1 MRIIETI
8 LISRNFLLYIIN
20 NASSKAIF
28 FKKMSSKPPPQQVL
42 YNYYLLRGAL
52 FICLFHGTYQISII
66 SLLQIYKIIL
76 FSQKPREKKNS
87 KWNNKKCIKSDILTQ
102 KRSDEWGAPVLL
114 RYLIPRLFVI
124 QITTTHFR
132 IIM

>member
-1 MRIIETI
+1 MLAQKR
-8 LISRNFLLYIIN
+8 
-20 NASSKAIF
+20 F
-28 FKKMSSKPPPQQVL
+28 FKKKMSSKPPPQQVL
-42 YNYYLLRGAL
+42 YNYYLLRCAVHL
-52 FICLFHGTYQISII
+52 P
-66 SLLQIYKIIL
+66 
-76 FSQKPREKKNS
+76 FSWYLSDFNNFTSTNIQNNIVQPKAREKKNS

-124 QITTTHFR
+124 QNTTTHFR

>member
-42 YNYYLLRGAL
+42 YNYYLLRCAVHL
-52 FICLFHGTYQISII
+52 P
-66 SLLQIYKIIL
+66 
-76 FSQKPREKKNS
+76 FSWYLSDFNNFTSTNIQNNIVQPKAREKKS
-87 KWNNKKCIKSDILTQ
+87 KWNNKKCKKSDILTQ
-102 KRSDEWGAPVLL
+102 KRSDE
-114 RYLIPRLFVI
+114 
-124 QITTTHFR
+124 
-132 IIM
+132 

>member
-1 MRIIETI
+1 MLAQKR
-8 LISRNFLLYIIN
+8 
-20 NASSKAIF
+20 F
-28 FKKMSSKPPPQQVL
+28 FKKKMSSKPPP
-42 YNYYLLRGAL
+42 NKYYTIIIYYGAL

-76 FSQKPREKKNS
+76 FSQKPERKKS

-124 QITTTHFR
+124 QNTTTHFR